1 MVNRLTGNKKNKI
14 HPDTVGSI
22 GISLI
27 IVSWI
32 VALFVKNI
40 YVLEI
45 ALGLIIV
52 GIICVIYR
60 YIAAKKEMDTG
71 KEKFN
76 KNLYD
81 FQNEYYNYA
90 NQLNVVRSD
99 VQVTLF
105 EGEAKIPQ
113 YIWVADNMVNL
124 FPIRE
129 YYESH
134 ISAVSRPEIT
144 DLKLRSVPIE
154 DILYFEEVGELRKY
168 TKVSGGGTSLKG
180 AMEGYILAGDVGAII
195 GSREPIKTEVV
206 SEDDRIVELIYK
218 NYDGEIE
225 NLEFTHEAYAV
236 FKKVIPEKELR
247 RITNLK

>member
-1 MVNRLTGNKKNKI
+1 MSRLTGNKKKKI
-14 HPDTVGSI
+14 QPDTIGSI
-22 GISLI
+22 GVGLI

-40 YVLEI
+40 YVLGI

-60 YIAAKKEMDTG
+60 YIAAKKEMETG

-76 KNLYD
+76 ENLYD

-90 NQLNVVRSD
+90 NQLNVVKSD

-105 EGEAKIPQ
+105 DGLAKMPQ

-124 FPIRE
+124 FPISE
-129 YYESH
+129 YYERH

-144 DLKLRSVPIE
+144 DLQLRSIPIE

-180 AMEGYILAGDVGAII
+180 ALAGYILAGDVGAII
-195 GSREPIKTEVV
+195 GSRESIKTEVV
-206 SEDDRIVELIYK
+206 SEDERIVELIYR
-218 NYDGEIE
+218 NCDGEIE

>member
-1 MVNRLTGNKKNKI
+1 MAGNKI
-14 HPDTVGSI
+14 QPDTIGSI
-22 GISLI
+22 GIGLI

-40 YVLEI
+40 YVLGI

-52 GIICVIYR
+52 GSIFVVYR
-60 YIAAKKEMDTG
+60 YIAGKKELEAG

-76 KNLYD
+76 ENLYD
-81 FQNEYYNYA
+81 FQNEYHNYA
-90 NQLNVVRSD
+90 NQLNVVKSD
-99 VQVTLF
+99 IQVTLF
-105 EGEAKIPQ
+105 EGLAKIPQ

-124 FPIRE
+124 FPVKE

-144 DLKLRSVPIE
+144 DLQLRSIPVE

-180 AMEGYILAGDVGAII
+180 ALTGYILAGDVGAII
-195 GSREPIKTEVV
+195 GSREPIRTEVV
-206 SEDDRIVELIYK
+206 SEDERIVELIYR
-218 NYDGEIE
+218 NCDGEIE

>member
-1 MVNRLTGNKKNKI
+1 MTGNKKNKI
-14 HPDTVGSI
+14 HPDTIGSI
-22 GISLI
+22 GICLI

-32 VALFVKNI
+32 VALFVSNI
-40 YVLEI
+40 YVLGV

-60 YIAAKKEMDTG
+60 YIAAKKEMDAG

-76 KNLYD
+76 ENLYD

-90 NQLNVVRSD
+90 NQLNVVKSD

-105 EGEAKIPQ
+105 EGLAKIPQ
-113 YIWVADNMVNL
+113 YIWVTDNMVNL

-129 YYESH
+129 YYERH

-144 DLKLRSVPIE
+144 DLQLRSIPIE
-154 DILYFEEVGELRKY
+154 DILYFEEVGELWKY

-180 AMEGYILAGDVGAII
+180 ALAGYILAGDVGAII
-195 GSREPIKTEVV
+195 GSREPIKTEVI

-225 NLEFTHEAYAV
+225 NLEFTHDAYAV
-236 FKKVIPEKELR
+236 LKKLVSEKELR
-247 RITNLK
+247 RIINLK

>member
-1 MVNRLTGNKKNKI
+1 MSRLAGNKKNKI
-14 HPDTVGSI
+14 QPDTIGSI
-22 GISLI
+22 GVCLI

-32 VALFVKNI
+32 VALFVSNI

-60 YIAAKKEMDTG
+60 YIAAKKEMETG

-76 KNLYD
+76 ENLYD
-81 FQNEYYNYA
+81 FQNEYHNYA
-90 NQLNVVRSD
+90 NQLNVVKSD

-105 EGEAKIPQ
+105 DGLAKIPQ
-113 YIWVADNMVNL
+113 HIWVADNMVNL

-144 DLKLRSVPIE
+144 DLKLRSISVE
-154 DILYFEEVGELRKY
+154 DILYFEEIGELRKY

-180 AMEGYILAGDVGAII
+180 ALTGYIIAGDVGAII
-195 GSREPIKTEVV
+195 GSREPIKTQVV

-218 NYDGEIE
+218 NYNGEIV
-225 NLEFTHEAYAV
+225 NLEFTHDAYAV
-236 FKKVIPEKELR
+236 LKKVIPEKELR
-247 RITNLK
+247 RITNLKN

>member
-1 MVNRLTGNKKNKI
+1 MVSRLTGNKKNKI
-14 HPDTVGSI
+14 QPDTIGSI
-22 GISLI
+22 GVGLI

-32 VALFVKNI
+32 VALFVRNI

-60 YIAAKKEMDTG
+60 YIVAKKEMDTG

-81 FQNEYYNYA
+81 FQNEYHNYA
-90 NQLNVVRSD
+90 NQLNVVKSD

-105 EGEAKIPQ
+105 EGLAKIPQ
-113 YIWVADNMVNL
+113 YIWVVDNMVNL

-144 DLKLRSVPIE
+144 ELQLRSIPVK
-154 DILYFEEVGELRKY
+154 DIIYFEEVGELRRY

-180 AMEGYILAGDVGAII
+180 ALTGYILAGDVGAII
-195 GSREPIKTEVV
+195 GSREPIRTKVV
-206 SEDDRIVELIYK
+206 SEDDRIVELIYR
-218 NYDGEIE
+218 NCDGEME

-236 FKKVIPEKELR
+236 LKKLIPDKELR

>member
-1 MVNRLTGNKKNKI
+1 MTGNKKNKI
-14 HPDTVGSI
+14 HPDTIGSI
-22 GISLI
+22 GIGLI

-40 YVLEI
+40 YVLGI

-60 YIAAKKEMDTG
+60 YIVAKKDMNAG

-76 KNLYD
+76 ENLYD
-81 FQNEYYNYA
+81 FQNEYHNYA
-90 NQLNVVRSD
+90 NQLNVVKSD

-105 EGEAKIPQ
+105 EGLAKIPQ
-113 YIWVADNMVNL
+113 HIWVADNMVNL

-129 YYESH
+129 YYERH

-144 DLKLRSVPIE
+144 DLQLRSVPIE

-180 AMEGYILAGDVGAII
+180 AMTGYILAGDVGAII

-225 NLEFTHEAYAV
+225 NLEFTHDAYAV
-236 FKKVIPEKELR
+236 LKKLIPEKELR
-247 RITNLK
+247 RIMNLK